1 MGFKNNFFFFD
12 FGKADSLVL
21 ILFFAVGMKVSFSI
35 IRV

>member
-1 MGFKNNFFFFD
+1 MGFKNNFFFD
-12 FGKADSLVL
+12 FGKADFLVL